1 MGLKK
6 DIVLDNG
13 ITLNYH
19 RVVSVNSI
27 TNINTTIEVA
37 SYINE
42 EKRLEEKQYLQN
54 QLEEGHNE
62 EIPVVNNIIESYNI
76 ELPFDKTMNVDS
88 AYKYLSSLDKF
99 KGAKNV

>member
-19 RVVSVNSI
+19 RVVGVNSV
-27 TNINTTIEVA
+27 TNVNTIIEIAGYV
-37 SYINE
+37 NE
-42 EKRLEEKQYLQN
+42 EKRLEEKQYLQS

-62 EIPVVNNIIESYNI
+62 EIPVVNNIISSYTI
-76 ELPFDKTMNVDS
+76 ELPFDKDMNVDS
-88 AYKYLSSLDKF
+88 AYKYLVTLDKY
-99 KGAKNV
+99 KGSKKV

>member
-19 RVVSVNSI
+19 RVVGVNSV
-27 TNINTTIEVA
+27 TNVNTIIEIA
-37 SYINE
+37 SYVNE

-62 EIPVVNNIIESYNI
+62 EIPVVNNIINSYTI
-76 ELPFDKTMNVDS
+76 ELPFDKDMNVDS
-88 AYKYLSSLDKF
+88 AYKYLVTLDKY
-99 KGAKNV
+99 KGSKNV

>member
-6 DIVLDNG
+6 DIILDNG

-19 RVVSVNSI
+19 RVVGVNSV
-27 TNINTTIEVA
+27 TNVNTIIEIA
-37 SYINE
+37 SYVNE

-62 EIPVVNNIIESYNI
+62 EIPVVNNIINSYTI
-76 ELPFDKTMNVDS
+76 ELPFDKDMNVDS
-88 AYKYLSSLDKF
+88 AYKYLVTLDKY
-99 KGAKNV
+99 KGSKNV